1 MFDFQVAKAKK
12 SMLHSEVA
20 LARWVTQEGRGLVVV
35 VNKMDLL
42 KGKEQAELR
51 NKVMKAVPEEVNNI
65 LPQVCFNEVHLDMI
79 ETFLRSNALHN
90 FRIFGTHMV
99 LVCLVL
105 QYVHCSAMNLIIMQ
119 GHIFPDVLLRACI
132 GCTFLKSQLLFV
144 AYFFNFG
151 CASLGIFLGLQSVG

>member
-1 MFDFQVAKAKK
+1 MPDLLSGLMLAFQVAKAKK

-79 ETFLRSNALHN
+79 DIFGSSTELYN
-90 FRIFGTHMV
+90 FRFFGMHMV
-99 LVCLVL
+99 LSCLVL
-105 QYVHCSAMNLIIMQ
+105 QYAHCSAMNLIIMQ
-119 GHIFPDVLLRACI
+119 GQVHH
-132 GCTFLKSQLLFV
+132 
-144 AYFFNFG
+144 N
-151 CASLGIFLGLQSVG
+151 

>member
-1 MFDFQVAKAKK
+1 MPDHLSRSMLDFQVAKAKK

-65 LPQVCFNEVHLDMI
+65 LPQVCFNEVHLDI
-79 ETFLRSNALHN
+79 IDTFLSTAVHN
-90 FRIFGTHMV
+90 FRIFGMHMV

-105 QYVHCSAMNLIIMQ
+105 Q
-119 GHIFPDVLLRACI
+119 
-132 GCTFLKSQLLFV
+132 
-144 AYFFNFG
+144 
-151 CASLGIFLGLQSVG
+151 

>member
-1 MFDFQVAKAKK
+1 MSRNIALKSLVQHFSRWCIELGLPDQLSGLMLDFQVAKAKK

-65 LPQVCFNEVHLDMI
+65 LPQVWFNEVHLDMI
-79 ETFLRSNALHN
+79 DTFLRSTRLLN
-90 FRIFGTHMV
+90 FGIFGMCMV

-105 QYVHCSAMNLIIMQ
+105 QYVHCSAMNLIMMQ
-119 GHIFPDVLLRACI
+119 
-132 GCTFLKSQLLFV
+132 SQV
-144 AYFFNFG
+144 HHN
-151 CASLGIFLGLQSVG
+151 

>member
-1 MFDFQVAKAKK
+1 MPDLDFQVAKAKK

-65 LPQVCFNEVHLDMI
+65 LPQVCFNVVHLDI
-79 ETFLRSNALHN
+79 IDTFLRSTAVHN
-90 FRIFGTHMV
+90 FRIFGMHMV

-105 QYVHCSAMNLIIMQ
+105 Q
-119 GHIFPDVLLRACI
+119 
-132 GCTFLKSQLLFV
+132 
-144 AYFFNFG
+144 
-151 CASLGIFLGLQSVG
+151 

>member
-1 MFDFQVAKAKK
+1 MPDHLSRSMLDFQVAKAKK

-65 LPQVCFNEVHLDMI
+65 LPQVCFKEDHLDMI
-79 ETFLRSNALHN
+79 DTFLRSTVLNN
-90 FRIFGTHMV
+90 FRIFGMHMV

-119 GHIFPDVLLRACI
+119 GQVHH
-132 GCTFLKSQLLFV
+132 
-144 AYFFNFG
+144 N
-151 CASLGIFLGLQSVG
+151 